1 MTDDGNSDY
10 GEMSTAEMRRRAGHQ
25 EILGETLA
33 KFEFFQHGWH
43 PYTRFLDV
51 DKIDLILRRRRGST
65 VDYREVQVK
74 FGKLY
79 QCTRRWELPMF
90 SATSWRPFTEKA
102 LAGLN
107 ERDGL
112 VLAYVLAP
120 DDAFKGDMFIFPIK
134 EFVDLVRTADRLRS
148 GDYRI
153 YLSRSSSP
161 PDRWY
166 MRRAPRFNAL
176 TEDTVH
182 DVTEYYR
189 NFACLG

>member
-1 MTDDGNSDY
+1 MAD
-10 GEMSTAEMRRRAGHQ
+10 GEMSTAEMRRKAGHQ

-65 VDYREVQVK
+65 VEYREVQVK

-79 QCTRRWELPMF
+79 QCTRPWELPLF
-90 SATSWRPFTEKA
+90 SVTSWRPFTEKA
-102 LAGLN
+102 LVGLS

-112 VLAYVLAP
+112 FLAYVLAP
-120 DDAFKGDMFIFPIK
+120 DDGFKGDMFVFPMK
-134 EFVDLVRTADRLRS
+134 EFIELVRTADRLRK

-153 YLSRSSSP
+153 YLSCSRNP
-161 PDRWY
+161 PGRWY
-166 MRRAPRFNAL
+166 MRRVPSFAEL
-176 TEDTVH
+176 TEKTVH
-182 DVTEYYR
+182 DVTKYYR